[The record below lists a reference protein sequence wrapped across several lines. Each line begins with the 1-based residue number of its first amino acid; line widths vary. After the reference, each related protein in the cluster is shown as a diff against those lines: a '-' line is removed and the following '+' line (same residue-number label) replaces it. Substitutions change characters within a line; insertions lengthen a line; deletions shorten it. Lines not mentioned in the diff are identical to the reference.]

1 MVKLYYGVEVNLPDG
16 SYQFHKGCYG
26 REEGSELVVVDET
39 TGVIEA
45 RYLTNAGWENRLR

>member
-1 MVKLYYGVEVNLPDG
+1 MVKRYYGVEVNLPDG